1 MNSIIKSALVV
12 IAVLMLAYMT
22 TSFIVWE
29 WEPRLWKEEDRFVTL
44 LLGYTFGI
52 ALAVL
57 LYHDD
62 KDKK

>member
-22 TSFIVWE
+22 MSFIVWE
-29 WEPRLWKEEDRFVTL
+29 WEPSLWKEEVRFVTL

-57 LYHDD
+57 FYHDD